1 MKMFFLGVATAIVV
15 AVITGYLLNQ
25 ADVASAVFNSTD
37 NVRL

>member
-1 MKMFFLGVATAIVV
+1 MKMFLAGVIAAVVV
-15 AVITGYLLNQ
+15 AVVTGWALDQ

>member
-1 MKMFFLGVATAIVV
+1 MRMFLLGVVAAVVV
-15 AVITGYLLNQ
+15 AAVTGWALDQ